1 MKVVSGC
8 KRGGKADVHTS
19 DPSGRACVGVTASP
33 STGLMVAEALGRLD
47 VLFRGEKLSLKVKAP
62 AFCGRS

>member
-8 KRGGKADVHTS
+8 KSGGKADVHMS
-19 DPSGRACVGVTASP
+19 APSGRACVGVTASP
-33 STGLMVAEALGRLD
+33 SRGLTVAEALGRLE
-47 VLFRGEKLSLKVKAP
+47 VLFPGEKLSLKVKAP